1 MQLKPQDFLVA
12 LKLVAWGE
20 QRWTYARLAQELGLS
35 ASEAHGAVKRG
46 CRLGCCCPTGRRWR
60 LPHRSPPRRGSACK
74 SPQAFTGYAQ
84 KGAPRCTGADDGDA
98 AADNPVRPHPHNLA
112 EFALH
117 GAKYAFP
124 VFKLPLAVGVPTSH
138 SAPAFAGIF
147 APGSTDFV
155 WPHPNG
161 PVRGVGVEPLH
172 PSVPFAAMQDAK
184 LYELL
189 ALFDA
194 LRVGKARERGMALER
209 LQALIDPDAPT
220 PLKEAAAWLTPTGP
234 VAGHGAGHG
243 AAVRSGGVCGWL
255 RHRPAGGRRGLM
267 DVRPTEDVDAIV
279 EVASLGAYHRL
290 AEQLM
295 QRGFK
300 QTMEDNTPPFRW
312 FWNRMQLDLVPLDE
326 KVLGFANPWYR
337 VGFEERTFVGGAE

>member
-20 QRWTYARLAQELGLS
+20 QRWTYARLAQELGIS
-35 ASEAHGAVKRG
+35 VSEAHACIKRG
-46 CRLGCCCPTGRRWR
+46 LQAGLLLPNREMPPQLVDAGSSAALGVQESVAIYRVTRKRVRRSA
-60 LPHRSPPRRGSACK
+60 SPDSD
-74 SPQAFTGYAQ
+74 
-84 KGAPRCTGADDGDA
+84 AP
-98 AADNPVRPHPHNLA
+98 ADNAVRPHSHNLA

-124 VFKLPLAVGVPTSH
+124 AVKLPLVVGVPTSH
-138 SAPAFAGIF
+138 SAPAFAGVF

-161 PVRGVGVEPLH
+161 SVRGVGVAPLH

-209 LQALIDPDAPT
+209 LQALIDPNAPK
-220 PLKEAAAWLTPTGP
+220 LVKGP
-234 VAGHGAGHG
+234 MYG
-243 AAVRSGGVCGWL
+243 
-255 RHRPAGGRRGLM
+255 
-267 DVRPTEDVDAIV
+267 
-279 EVASLGAYHRL
+279 
-290 AEQLM
+290 
-295 QRGFK
+295 
-300 QTMEDNTPPFRW
+300 
-312 FWNRMQLDLVPLDE
+312 
-326 KVLGFANPWYR
+326 
-337 VGFEERTFVGGAE
+337 

>member
-12 LKLVAWGE
+12 LKLVAWGD

-35 ASEAHGAVKRG
+35 ASEAHACIKRG
-46 CRLGCCCPTGRRWR
+46 LQAGLL
-60 LPHRSPPRRGSACK
+60 LPNR
-74 SPQAFTGYAQ
+74 QM
-84 KGAPRCTGADDGDA
+84 APRPAEAGSSAALSVQEPMGIYRVTRKRVRRAAQAQDGVEA
-98 AADNPVRPHPHNLA
+98 ASDNPVRPHAHNLA

-124 VFKLPLAVGVPTSH
+124 AVRLSLTVGVPTSH
-138 SAPAFAGIF
+138 SAPAFAGVF

-161 PVRGVGVEPLH
+161 SVRGVGVEPLH

-209 LQALIDPDAPT
+209 LSALIDPEAP
-220 PLKEAAAWLTPTGP
+220 KP
-234 VAGHGAGHG
+234 VKGELHG
-243 AAVRSGGVCGWL
+243 
-255 RHRPAGGRRGLM
+255 
-267 DVRPTEDVDAIV
+267 
-279 EVASLGAYHRL
+279 
-290 AEQLM
+290 
-295 QRGFK
+295 
-300 QTMEDNTPPFRW
+300 
-312 FWNRMQLDLVPLDE
+312 
-326 KVLGFANPWYR
+326 
-337 VGFEERTFVGGAE
+337 

>member
-1 MQLKPQDFLVA
+1 MQLKPQDFVVA
-12 LKLVAWGE
+12 LKLVAWGD

-46 CRLGCCCPTGRRWR
+46 LQAGLLLPNRAALAPSAQGPTEAGLSVQEPTGIYRVTRKRVRR
-60 LPHRSPPRRGSACK
+60 AA
-74 SPQAFTGYAQ
+74 QAQNDA
-84 KGAPRCTGADDGDA
+84 DA
-98 AADNPVRPHPHNLA
+98 ATDNPVRPHPHNLA

-124 VFKLPLAVGVPTSH
+124 GVRLPLAVGVPTSH

-194 LRVGKARERGMALER
+194 LRVGKARERGMALDR
-209 LQALIDPDAPT
+209 LQALIDPDAPKPAT
-220 PLKEAAAWLTPTGP
+220 EA
-234 VAGHGAGHG
+234 
-243 AAVRSGGVCGWL
+243 L
-255 RHRPAGGRRGLM
+255 RG
-267 DVRPTEDVDAIV
+267 
-279 EVASLGAYHRL
+279 
-290 AEQLM
+290 
-295 QRGFK
+295 
-300 QTMEDNTPPFRW
+300 
-312 FWNRMQLDLVPLDE
+312 
-326 KVLGFANPWYR
+326 
-337 VGFEERTFVGGAE
+337 